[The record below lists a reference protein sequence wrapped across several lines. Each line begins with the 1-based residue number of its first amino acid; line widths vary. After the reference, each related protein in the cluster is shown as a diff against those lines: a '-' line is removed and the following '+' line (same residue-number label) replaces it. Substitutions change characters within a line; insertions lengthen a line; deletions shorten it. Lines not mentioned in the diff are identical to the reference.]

1 MLLVGP
7 VFVKESRIRAAIIR
21 QAASAVSQQRV
32 YNSLWPSFPRIPRM
46 VSGTGAGIQKQRPWI
61 QACPASFGRGQ
72 HGMTKHVKAL
82 RRHYTNIYLDNH
94 PPFVLHNSYEYES
107 LLQRAELLFLVL
119 VRQGYAPRGLLTP
132 KLGQTGH
139 GCITHGPFYFEGH
152 DNHGPFCLPR
162 KGE

>member
-1 MLLVGP
+1 L
-7 VFVKESRIRAAIIR
+7 SRK
-21 QAASAVSQQRV
+21 AASAPPRSGNPLVQCLNNGFTILCGHHSRESHEWSQGQAGIRIQR
-32 YNSLWPSFPRIPRM
+32 PRIP
-46 VSGTGAGIQKQRPWI
+46 
-61 QACPASFGRGQ
+61 ACPASFGRGQ

-107 LLQRAELLFLVL
+107 FLQRAELLFLVL